1 MYKLIACDM
10 DGTLLD
16 KNFKFSHLDKEAI
29 AKAQEKGVI
38 FALCSGRSYKSLRG
52 FAKELGINPKG
63 NYIVGFNGGLV
74 YDMENET
81 VAAKYDMDKDIA
93 VQVVKIYDS
102 HWDKHNMEIIIYI
115 DGESVIFEESAV
127 YAREYQKTSQVRWCG
142 ARDVLSD
149 VQKLDHIAKIIF
161 IGENAAL
168 QSFEKELKKAF
179 GNRVNICFSAEYLLE
194 VGPVEHNKGSGIE
207 WLCNQFNINLGEV
220 IAIGDNHNDLPMIE
234 KAGLGVAVANAAQAA
249 KEIADYI
256 TENDCSN
263 GAVAEV
269 IGKFVL

>member
-63 NYIVGFNGGLV
+63 NFIVGFNGGII
-74 YDMENET
+74 YDMENEAI
-81 VAAKYDMDKDIA
+81 AAKYDMDKEAAIK
-93 VQVVKIYDS
+93 VVEIYEN
-102 HWDKHNMEIIIYI
+102 HQDKHNMEIIIYI
-115 DGESVIFEESAV
+115 DGENVIFEERAV
-127 YAREYQKTSQVRWCG
+127 YARQYQKTSQVCWRETN
-142 ARDVLSD
+142 DVLSD
-149 VQKLDHIAKIIF
+149 VQKLEHIAKIIF
-161 IGENAAL
+161 MGENAAL
-168 QSFEKELKKAF
+168 QSFKKELEKAF
-179 GNRVNICFSAEYLLE
+179 GIKVNICFSAEYLLE
-194 VGPVEHNKGSGIE
+194 VGSVEHNKGSGIK
-207 WLCNQFNINLGEV
+207 WLCNQFNIDLDEA

-234 KAGLGVAVANAAQAA
+234 KAGLGVAVANGAQAA

-256 TENDCSN
+256 TEKDCSN